1 MLDGMEFLEPKKPI
15 MHYAYDPYYD
25 NDPDIRPVGLHRQI
39 CIVYEEDDIVTRT
52 LIDFINSDYQESYEI
67 IPVTTMKL
75 TPKTESLF
83 KISDEYPERF
93 FQWSDK
99 FINIISNLES

>member
-1 MLDGMEFLEPKKPI
+1 MEKYYSILERN
-15 MHYAYDPYYD
+15 AFSLGCFGFV
-25 NDPDIRPVGLHRQI
+25 NSSCVRPVDLHRQI
-39 CIVYEEDDIVTRT
+39 DIVYEEDDIVTRT

-99 FINIISNLES
+99 FIDIISNFES